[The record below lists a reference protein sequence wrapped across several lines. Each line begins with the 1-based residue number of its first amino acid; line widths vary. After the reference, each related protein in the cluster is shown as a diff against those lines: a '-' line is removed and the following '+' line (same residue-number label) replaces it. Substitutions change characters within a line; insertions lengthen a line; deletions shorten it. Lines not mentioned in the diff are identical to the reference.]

1 MTHFIIVKSDGRTEP
16 FSLEKYKRS
25 LQRANIS
32 QRHIKEVIK
41 KIKPF
46 LKEGMTT
53 QQLYKK
59 TFALLKGLER
69 VCASRYSLK
78 EALRL
83 LGPSGFPFEIL
94 VSMLLQI
101 QGYKTKLDQFLDG
114 KCVRHEFDVLAYKD
128 GACTMVECKFH
139 NKVGIKS
146 DVKITLYMKARFD
159 DVAKVTKKVGVC
171 LIATNTQFTS
181 QAIEYGECVGIQLL
195 AWAYPKNNG
204 IEKLIER
211 NSLYPI
217 TVLTHLKNN
226 VRKTLLNAGVIFC
239 KDLLM
244 RKSLLEKEGLSEKNI
259 DDIIGECDALCP

>member
-1 MTHFIIVKSDGRTEP
+1 MSTFYIIKSDGRTEP

-25 LQRANIS
+25 LQRASVS

-46 LKEGMTT
+46 LKKGMTT

-59 TFALLKGLER
+59 TFSLLRGLER
-69 VCASRYSLK
+69 ACASRYSLK

-94 VSMLLQI
+94 ISTLLQL
-101 QGYKTKLDQFLDG
+101 QGYKTKRDEFLNG
-114 KCVRHEFDVLAYKD
+114 KCIRHEFDVLAYKN
-128 GACTMVECKFH
+128 GRCTMVECKFH
-139 NKVGIKS
+139 NKVGTKS
-146 DVKITLYMKARFD
+146 DVKTVLYMKARFD
-159 DVAKVTKKVGVC
+159 DVAAVTKKLGDC

-181 QAIEYGECVGIQLL
+181 QAIKYGDCVGIKLL

-211 NSLYPI
+211 SSLYPI
-217 TVLTHLKNN
+217 TVLTHLKKSD
-226 VRKTLLNAGVIFC
+226 RQKLLDAEVIFC
-239 KDLLM
+239 TDLLANKLM
-244 RKSLLEKEGLSEKNI
+244 LKNKGLTEKNI
-259 DDIIGECDALCP
+259 NDILKECDTLCP